1 MSVVIGQSDYIGRFW
16 FHDTHLHV
24 NHSLKTALMQI
35 SARLDCVENLTRQRH
50 DRDQTENQQN
60 AATVDS
66 CFELV
71 GSRQHGVAQQK
82 LEQPARA
89 EWSTKCTW

>member
-1 MSVVIGQSDYIGRFW
+1 MNIKIM
-16 FHDTHLHV
+16 T
-24 NHSLKTALMQI
+24 QI
-35 SARLDCVENLTRQRH
+35 SARLIGLRRKLTRQRH

-71 GSRQHGVAQQK
+71 GSRQHGVAQQNV
-82 LEQPARA
+82 EQPARV
-89 EWSTKCTW
+89 ECSTMRFLAYCLLSLK

>member
-1 MSVVIGQSDYIGRFW
+1 M
-16 FHDTHLHV
+16 
-24 NHSLKTALMQI
+24 NQI
-35 SARLDCVENLTRQRH
+35 YARLDCVENLTRQRH

-82 LEQPARA
+82 VEHQRESSVSPNARGSRFRMVPNSGIRPRHSA
-89 EWSTKCTW
+89 

>member
-1 MSVVIGQSDYIGRFW
+1 M
-16 FHDTHLHV
+16 T
-24 NHSLKTALMQI
+24 QI
-35 SARLDCVENLTRQRH
+35 FARLDCVENLTRQRH

-82 LEQPARA
+82 VEQPARA
-89 EWSTKCTW
+89 LAYCLLLFIHVVVNTSYAMLSSGIP

>member
-1 MSVVIGQSDYIGRFW
+1 M
-16 FHDTHLHV
+16 T
-24 NHSLKTALMQI
+24 QI

-60 AATVDS
+60 AATVDI

-82 LEQPARA
+82 VEQPARA
-89 EWSTKCTW
+89 EWSTKCRCV

>member
-1 MSVVIGQSDYIGRFW
+1 M
-16 FHDTHLHV
+16 T
-24 NHSLKTALMQI
+24 QI

-71 GSRQHGVAQQK
+71 GSRQHGDSQFGLYHVAVVLSFLRSPALQK
-82 LEQPARA
+82 FESFIFLAD
-89 EWSTKCTW
+89 